1 MRTWWSAAAVF
12 ALVLLFPYLGS
23 SQQTADP
30 EQLVEQADHLAWL
43 RNWSRAEPLYAQAQR
58 LFAARNDHRNALYAE
73 INTLRG
79 QLPQLP
85 VPEVSQRLAEY
96 LDDPMVQSDQP
107 LRLRTLVIKGET
119 DTDLDPALA
128 EQSWREAAEIASRL
142 GESGWANRAEG
153 ELGLIA
159 FLEGDISTSVI
170 RLGRAWQVGEKSGD
184 VASVV
189 RWLTQFC
196 HGCRELGP

>member
-1 MRTWWSAAAVF
+1 RHLSPNSAPRGWAGFASRPRIPSAEFPQPAQGWCAMRTWWSAAALF
-12 ALVLLFPYLGS
+12 TLVLLFPYSGS
-23 SQQTADP
+23 RQQTADP

-96 LDDPMVQSDQP
+96 LDDPMVQSD
-107 LRLRTLVIKGET
+107 
-119 DTDLDPALA
+119 
-128 EQSWREAAEIASRL
+128 
-142 GESGWANRAEG
+142 
-153 ELGLIA
+153 
-159 FLEGDISTSVI
+159 
-170 RLGRAWQVGEKSGD
+170 
-184 VASVV
+184 
-189 RWLTQFC
+189 
-196 HGCRELGP
+196 